1 MTNGGNGSPNSK
13 GKNMIPLYAD
23 LETFSTTELKQ
34 GAHKYAEAAEILLF
48 PYALGD
54 EEPKCWIPKSG
65 AHPGEPTP
73 PELRDALM
81 NQNKMTVWHNG
92 GMFDLVIL
100 NHVRPSGMALP
111 HDRVFD
117 TMACA
122 YAHSLPGSLDT
133 LCTVLGVD
141 AAKAKLKTGK
151 QLIQLFCK
159 PRPKN
164 IKLRRATSATHP
176 EEWAAF
182 IEYAKAD
189 ITSMREVYKK
199 LPKWNYKWREG
210 FEYNL
215 WLLDQ
220 RINNRGVA
228 VDVPFA
234 EAAIRA
240 ADVAREDLAARA
252 QQLTHGAVQAA
263 TQRDAM
269 LEHLFEEYAVQLPDM
284 RADTLER
291 RLQDPDLPEGL
302 KELLRVRLQATSTS
316 VRKYNSLVGA
326 TSSDGRLRGLLQW
339 NGAARTGRWCLAAG
353 SKVLVRNDM
362 GRVVEKAIEDVEL
375 SDEVWDGEAW
385 VHHEGVVFSG
395 DKNVIEHD
403 GVTATPEHKVYL
415 SASRYVTLGEAK
427 EKGYKIWRGS
437 MRKEE
442 K

>member
-1 MTNGGNGSPNSK
+1 MKT
-13 GKNMIPLYAD
+13 LYAD
-23 LETFSTTELKQ
+23 LETFSTIELKQ
-34 GAHKYAEAAEILLF
+34 GTHKYAEAAEILLF
-48 PYALGD
+48 PYAFGD
-54 EEPKCWIPKSG
+54 EEPKCWDVTT
-65 AHPGEPTP
+65 GEPMP
-73 PELRDALM
+73 ADLRAALLD
-81 NQNKMTVWHNG
+81 QSLMTVWHNG
-92 GMFDLVIL
+92 GMFDLTVL
-100 NHVRPSGMALP
+100 NHVRPGGLTLV

-133 LCTVLGVD
+133 LCAVLGVEE
-141 AAKAKLKTGK
+141 AKAKLKTGK